1 MYYKVMLT
9 FLLAAAMNAPAF
21 GLEATPAIAEKP
33 SAPAVVEDKEATKAE
48 LKEVKQEAKEAKAQA
63 KEAAKVTKQAAKK
76 PIGKAEQEKLDAETI
91 KASNQI
97 DGQKVNP
104 KIMKDTEKKKGFSLG
119 DLNPVKWIFKPII
132 DIQKRVVELQKQIVR
147 LEAPIANLQKPMV
160 GLRSDMVGVGD
171 KMGEVREQLA
181 VMHTDINNIHG
192 GMKGVDGRLAHME
205 EQLSQ
210 MYDPIVKLKDPVVAL
225 RDPVLGV
232 GNQLTTLKSDLK
244 ELKDVVSFTTI
255 SILVAVL
262 VVGILIV
269 LGTPIAALF
278 AWRHRR
284 WIMQKFGN
292 EDVSGKAEPTDETP
306 EEAEAANAKQKEAG
320 PVSSRR

>member
-9 FLLAAAMNAPAF
+9 FLAAAALNAPAY
-21 GLEATPAIAEKP
+21 GLEANPTIAEQP
-33 SAPAVVEDKEATKAE
+33 SAPAVVEEKEATKTE
-48 LKEVKQEAKEAKAQA
+48 LKEVKQEAKEAKVQA
-63 KEAAKVTKQAAKK
+63 KEAAKATKQAAKK
-76 PIGKAEQEKLDAETI
+76 KIGKAEQEKLDAETI

-97 DGQKVNP
+97 DGQKINP
-104 KIMKDTEKKKGFSLG
+104 KIMKDKEKKGFSLG
-119 DLNPVKWIFKPII
+119 DLNPIKWIFKPII

-160 GLRSDMVGVGD
+160 GLRSDMTTVGD
-171 KMGEVREQLA
+171 KMGEVRQQLA
-181 VMHTDINNIHG
+181 VMHDDINNIHG

-205 EQLSQ
+205 EQLNQ
-210 MYDPIVKLKDPVVAL
+210 MYDPIVKLKDPVIAL
-225 RDPVLGV
+225 KDPVLGV

-244 ELKDVVSFTTI
+244 ELKDVVSFTTV
-255 SILVAVL
+255 SILLAVL

-269 LGTPIAALF
+269 IGTPIAALF

-292 EDVSGKAEPTDETP
+292 EDVSNKAEPTDETP
-306 EEAEAANAKQKEAG
+306 EDKTKAEAEKLRKEG

>member
-1 MYYKVMLT
+1 M
-9 FLLAAAMNAPAF
+9 
-21 GLEATPAIAEKP
+21 
-33 SAPAVVEDKEATKAE
+33 
-48 LKEVKQEAKEAKAQA
+48 
-63 KEAAKVTKQAAKK
+63 
-76 PIGKAEQEKLDAETI
+76 
-91 KASNQI
+91 
-97 DGQKVNP
+97 GQ
-104 KIMKDTEKKKGFSLG
+104 
-119 DLNPVKWIFKPII
+119 
-132 DIQKRVVELQKQIVR
+132 
-147 LEAPIANLQKPMV
+147 
-160 GLRSDMVGVGD
+160 
-171 KMGEVREQLA
+171 VREQLA

-205 EQLSQ
+205 EQLNQ
-210 MYDPIVKLKDPVVAL
+210 MLDPIVKLKDPVVAL

-269 LGTPIAALF
+269 VGTPITALF

-306 EEAEAANAKQKEAG
+306 EEAEAAIAKQKEAG